1 MNKLFTTFLLMV
13 FSIISYAQEL
23 NITIGPIT
31 ETKNDIENVGQVK
44 DKIYTIMTNDKGT
57 EKSLIIYDQNLNLQ
71 KESQFYNKKADGNGV
86 ISGNFDY
93 YKSLFFK
100 DYILHFFSTFETKS
114 KTKLL
119 LVQQS
124 DLDGNFIGKF
134 TVIEEI
140 KGTKNNAGS
149 FAVICNEDSTMF
161 AVLKFPP
168 YNKNANQNISL
179 STYNADLTKMNTK
192 DIAFPYQDKNAKF
205 KDAFLSNDG
214 DIFLLMYVELNKKD
228 VVESEDNDF
237 YSIIKTHIASNNP
250 VTEYQMKLKGKNMI
264 DVFIKLNNNNNQIV
278 CTGFYS
284 NINTTA
290 KRTKDIDGFSMMTIS
305 TKDDSIIKQISK
317 DFPQQLVYQLLS
329 KDPDK
334 ELKEDQGIPDKF
346 IFNGIYPKPDGSMMV
361 TSEYFDIYTIC
372 TPKTPCRY
380 FYDRF
385 NVLLI
390 NIDKNGEIQNFIDL
404 PKEQTIVNNLK
415 LRPTTSYIT
424 MQKGNEFV
432 IVYNDH
438 EDNQHRQI
446 TRGKDVQEMMDP
458 EEESIVTIVKI
469 NEKGEIKK
477 EFFQVDKTLKVT
489 PLPLF
494 GMKIGEGKYAMPL
507 YNKKRSGLI
516 KYEIK

>member
-13 FSIISYAQEL
+13 FPFISYAQEL

-31 ETKNDIENVGQVK
+31 ETKDDIENVGQVK

-71 KESQFYNKKADGNGV
+71 KESQFYSKKVDGIGV
-86 ISGNFDY
+86 INSKFDY
-93 YKSLFFK
+93 FQSLFFK
-100 DYILHFFSTFETKS
+100 NSILHIFSTFETKS
-114 KTKLL
+114 KSKLL
-119 LVQQS
+119 LVQKS
-124 DLDGNFIGKF
+124 DLDGNFIGELK
-134 TVIEEI
+134 VIEEI
-140 KGTKNNAGS
+140 KDTKKFIS
-149 FAVICNEDSTMF
+149 KFAVVCNEDSTMF
-161 AVLKFPP
+161 AVLKFPD
-168 YNKNANQNISL
+168 YKNTANQNISI
-179 STYNADLTKMNTK
+179 STFKADLTKVNTK
-192 DIAFPYQDKNAKF
+192 DIVLPHQDINAVY

-214 DIFLLMYVELNKKD
+214 DVFLAMYVELNKKD
-228 VVESEDNDF
+228 AVKNEDNDF
-237 YSIIKTHIASNNP
+237 YSIINTHIANNNP
-250 VTEYQMKLKGKNMI
+250 ISEYQMKLNGKNMVN
-264 DVFIKLNNNNNQIV
+264 VFIKLNNNNNQII

-290 KRTKDIDGFSMMTIS
+290 KRTRDIDGFSIMTIS
-305 TKDDSIIKQISK
+305 TKDDSIIKQFSK
-317 DFPQQLVYQLLS
+317 DFPQQLIYQLLS
-329 KDPDK
+329 RDLDK
-334 ELKEDQGIPDKF
+334 ELKEDQGISDNY

-361 TSEYFDIYTIC
+361 TSEYFQVYSIC
-372 TPKTPCRY
+372 HQYNQPCTD

-458 EEESIVTIVKI
+458 EESIVTIVKI

-507 YNKKRSGLI
+507 YNKKRTGLI